1 MRIIHFKIREFK
13 NLKEVE
19 FSFENPKGLAI
30 FVGCNGCG
38 KSNLLEAL
46 SYIFEDINSPERFAE
61 EMFEYELEYL
71 DSHGSRCC
79 AKHVKGE
86 SSRVVKR
93 FHDNAPIL
101 ESLSAVAVYNGDYNR
116 LLSEGLSA
124 VDFVTAND
132 FNAALVAY
140 LISDK
145 HVFELS
151 DGLICRAN
159 VNRVTYDFDNM
170 LIPELDLESDDES
183 ECLML
188 ELTDEGWRGNDG
200 LMQIPFEEFV
210 GVLDRFAHESDE
222 KRSGLVRDLF
232 DRFGDRI
239 RGFTCEFKDAEVSYS
254 SESLSEGEKK
264 SILLNYAL
272 QLARN
277 PNTVLMLDEPDASV
291 HESRKI
297 ELLDALK
304 AYSKE
309 SGVVLM
315 TTHSPAIINECDAT
329 DLFALTRN
337 GVGSLVSSGDKIDA
351 ESELLG
357 DRLSWFANRPILFF
371 EGKSDVQYVRKA
383 IECFKAQSD
392 FGDLEIEHRLEFRI
406 LGGTGEADFIVD
418 ELAKINGSR
427 KLYVCLDNDSAGHDA
442 LRGLVEKGF
451 CEVKT
456 PLDASESTSNRL
468 VFLLPPKGSSRV
480 KMIEDYFSHDVYRRI
495 LEKEYNPLNEASM
508 SEFKEKVSGLKKYVA
523 KYALSKPNSHEPP
536 LVVQEDFSG
545 FKPLIDLVKAL
556 AER

>member
-1 MRIIHFKIREFK
+1 MRIIHVKIREFK
-13 NLKEVE
+13 NLKNVE

-46 SYIFEDINSPERFAE
+46 SYILEDIKNPERFAE
-61 EMFEYELEYL
+61 RMFEYELEYL
-71 DSHGSRCC
+71 DSQGSRCL
-79 AKHVKGE
+79 AKHVNGE
-86 SSRVVKR
+86 SSRIVKCLD
-93 FHDNAPIL
+93 DNAPIL
-101 ESLSAVAVYNGDYNR
+101 GSLSAVAVYNGDYNR
-116 LLSEGLSA
+116 LQSEGLRA

-132 FNAALVAY
+132 FNAALIAY

-159 VNRVTYDFDNM
+159 VNRVTYDFDHM
-170 LIPELDLESDDES
+170 LIPELDPESDDES

-188 ELTDEGWRGNDG
+188 ELTDESWRGNDG

-210 GVLDRFAHESDE
+210 GVLDRFTYESSE

-232 DRFGDRI
+232 ARFGNWI
-239 RGFTCEFKDAEVSYS
+239 RGFSCEFRDAGVSYS

-277 PNTVLMLDEPDASV
+277 PNTLLMLDEPDASV

-337 GVGSLVSSGDKIDA
+337 GVGSVVSSGDKIDA

-392 FGDLEIEHRLEFRI
+392 FGDFEIEHRLEFRI

-418 ELAKINGSR
+418 ELAKINGTR
-427 KLYVCLDNDSAGHDA
+427 KVYVCLDNDKAGNDA
-442 LRGLVEKGF
+442 LQVLREKGF

-456 PLDASESTSNRL
+456 PQDVSASTSNRL
-468 VFLLPPKGSSRV
+468 VFRLPPKGSSRV
-480 KMIEDYFSHDVYRRI
+480 KMMEDYFSHDVYKRI
-495 LEKEYNPLNEASM
+495 LGKEYNPLNEASM
-508 SEFKEKVSGLKKYVA
+508 SEFKEKVSGLKKFVA
-523 KYALSKPNSHEPP
+523 RYALSKTDTHSVP
-536 LVVQEDFSG
+536 LVGQADFRG
-545 FKPLIDLVKAL
+545 FKPLIDLIKAL
-556 AER
+556 AEK